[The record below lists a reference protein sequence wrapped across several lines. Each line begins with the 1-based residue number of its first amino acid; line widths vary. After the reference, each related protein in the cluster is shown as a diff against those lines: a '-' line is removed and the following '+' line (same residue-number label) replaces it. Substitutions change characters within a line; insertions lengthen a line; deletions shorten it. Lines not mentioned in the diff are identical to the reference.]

1 MTGRLLQLILL
12 NQHWSDPRRL
22 VIAARQRLRT
32 IVPYHVMRLAA
43 ETFDFK
49 IEAPA
54 LSLALGTG
62 SGSRAR
68 VCSRFRMQSRPEIR
82 KSSAVTCYP
91 PGLRRVARCKLAA
104 TCCVGPQGRRE
115 DPRHWADRGAAST
128 WKQENATYGFILGK
142 VPPGFPT
149 MTFV

>member
-1 MTGRLLQLILL
+1 MLQLILL

-62 SGSRAR
+62 SGKPSTRLFQTSHAE
-68 VCSRFRMQSRPEIR
+68 PIR
-82 KSSAVTCYP
+82 
-91 PGLRRVARCKLAA
+91 
-104 TCCVGPQGRRE
+104 
-115 DPRHWADRGAAST
+115 DP
-128 WKQENATYGFILGK
+128 
-142 VPPGFPT
+142 
-149 MTFV
+149 